1 MARYILKRLLWIIPV
16 VLGVTIMVFT
26 IMYLTPG
33 DPARMI
39 LGSNATEEKVEE
51 LHEQL
56 GMNGNYFQRLGRYM
70 KQVFIDH
77 DLGSSYYTG
86 VRVTDQIKARLPFT
100 LRIAG
105 ISILIAACIG
115 IPLGVLAATHHYTW
129 IDNLAMFGSLFCVSM
144 PGFWF
149 ALILVSF
156 FAIKLG
162 WLPAVGIRSWTGY
175 ILPCVSGTIGGAAGL
190 ARQTRS
196 SMLEVIRQ
204 DYITTARAK
213 GQTERKVIFQ
223 HALKNAMIP
232 IITVLG
238 SMFGSSLGGALI
250 IETIFSI
257 PGMGTYLTDAISK
270 RDYPIIQGG
279 VLFISICFCLIMLIV
294 DIIYAFVDPRI
305 RSQYAGKGKKKQKKE
320 VR

>member
-156 FAIKLG
+156 FAIKLS
-162 WLPAVGIRSWTGY
+162 ASIN
-175 ILPCVSGTIGGAAGL
+175 
-190 ARQTRS
+190 
-196 SMLEVIRQ
+196 
-204 DYITTARAK
+204 
-213 GQTERKVIFQ
+213 IFF
-223 HALKNAMIP
+223 NMY
-232 IITVLG
+232 
-238 SMFGSSLGGALI
+238 FGSYPDKRDFFIYFTTESSSPSI
-250 IETIFSI
+250 IDCLIFS
-257 PGMGTYLTDAISK
+257 
-270 RDYPIIQGG
+270 Q
-279 VLFISICFCLIMLIV
+279 
-294 DIIYAFVDPRI
+294 
-305 RSQYAGKGKKKQKKE
+305 
-320 VR
+320 

>member
-149 ALILVSF
+149 LFL
-156 FAIKLG
+156 
-162 WLPAVGIRSWTGY
+162 
-175 ILPCVSGTIGGAAGL
+175 
-190 ARQTRS
+190 Q
-196 SMLEVIRQ
+196 
-204 DYITTARAK
+204 
-213 GQTERKVIFQ
+213 
-223 HALKNAMIP
+223 
-232 IITVLG
+232 
-238 SMFGSSLGGALI
+238 SSLDGCRPWESEAGPDTSFPVFPAQSVERL
-250 IETIFSI
+250 
-257 PGMGTYLTDAISK
+257 DW
-270 RDYPIIQGG
+270 QGRRAQ
-279 VLFISICFCLIMLIV
+279 VCL
-294 DIIYAFVDPRI
+294 R
-305 RSQYAGKGKKKQKKE
+305 
-320 VR
+320 

>member
-105 ISILIAACIG
+105 ISILIA
-115 IPLGVLAATHHYTW
+115 
-129 IDNLAMFGSLFCVSM
+129 VSV
-144 PGFWF
+144 F
-149 ALILVSF
+149 
-156 FAIKLG
+156 
-162 WLPAVGIRSWTGY
+162 RSAY
-175 ILPCVSGTIGGAAGL
+175 L
-190 ARQTRS
+190 RR
-196 SMLEVIRQ
+196 R
-204 DYITTARAK
+204 
-213 GQTERKVIFQ
+213 
-223 HALKNAMIP
+223 
-232 IITVLG
+232 IITPGL
-238 SMFGSSLGGALI
+238 
-250 IETIFSI
+250 TIWQCS
-257 PGMGTYLTDAISK
+257 ARCSVCRC
-270 RDYPIIQGG
+270 RDSG
-279 VLFISICFCLIMLIV
+279 LH
-294 DIIYAFVDPRI
+294 
-305 RSQYAGKGKKKQKKE
+305 
-320 VR
+320 

>member
-129 IDNLAMFGSLFCVSM
+129 IDNLAMFG
-144 PGFWF
+144 
-149 ALILVSF
+149 ILVCIDSGF
-156 FAIKLG
+156 FFCNQAWMAAGRGNPKLDRIHPSLCFRRNRWSG
-162 WLPAVGIRSWTGY
+162 WTGK
-175 ILPCVSGTIGGAAGL
+175 A
-190 ARQTRS
+190 
-196 SMLEVIRQ
+196 
-204 DYITTARAK
+204 D
-213 GQTERKVIFQ
+213 
-223 HALKNAMIP
+223 ALK
-232 IITVLG
+232 
-238 SMFGSSLGGALI
+238 
-250 IETIFSI
+250 
-257 PGMGTYLTDAISK
+257 
-270 RDYPIIQGG
+270 
-279 VLFISICFCLIMLIV
+279 
-294 DIIYAFVDPRI
+294 YA
-305 RSQYAGKGKKKQKKE
+305 
-320 VR
+320 